1 MGFILL
7 LLSCWG
13 APATDL
19 PIVRINATTPA
30 DVFVVGEPQQEYE
43 WSIKPTI
50 RICEATEMPLY
61 RVQQAIHY
69 WENLGYDFD
78 GIYHDSLLNC
88 MEPRFGEIIITLPE
102 PGFSASHIAATRVY
116 TSKKSGNIVKV
127 KIFIFPKH
135 VKKARVLEHEIGHA
149 LGWKHY
155 RQKFHIMHPEWEL
168 SGYANNGVRKR

>member
-13 APATDL
+13 AVVHDL
-19 PIVRINATTPA
+19 PFVRISDNSPI
-30 DVFVVGEPQQEYE
+30 DVFVVGEPKQQYQ
-43 WSIKPTI
+43 WKVTPTV
-50 RICEATEMPLY
+50 RVCKTTEMPLY

-69 WENLGYDFD
+69 WENLGYNFD
-78 GIYHDSLLNC
+78 GIYYDSKPDC

-102 PGFSASHIAATRVY
+102 AGFSDAHIAATRVY
-116 TSKKSGNIVKV
+116 TRIKSGEIAKV
-127 KIFIFPKH
+127 KIFILPKH
-135 VKKARVLEHEIGHA
+135 TKKPRVLEHEIGHA

-155 RQKFHIMHPEWEL
+155 PQKFHIMHPEWEL